1 MDNNLDSTGC
11 LLEAQ
16 VFHSRHVEAGNAFK
30 YPVLNV
36 FLDLAKIDTFNKR
49 LKDDFLNILS
59 IKEKA
64 YLNHNQNLKNEIDS
78 FIYRNFG
85 LKFERIFLQTMPSM
99 FGYVFNPVNFWY
111 CFEGDILSAVLCEVS
126 NTFGE
131 KHYYWLY
138 QEGKNLNHHWIVAKK
153 VFHVSPF
160 FPIQGYYKFRFN
172 LDNSIVHVDI
182 QHLDDNDQLKLI
194 TWIRGNKISIQQL
207 SISKLIF
214 KYGWFTPMVVF
225 KIHYQ
230 ALKLFLK
237 KVTFFKKPQPP
248 IKDISYE
255 STYTR

>member
-1 MDNNLDSTGC
+1 LDCS
-11 LLEAQ
+11 
-16 VFHSRHVEAGNAFK
+16 
-30 YPVLNV
+30 
-36 FLDLAKIDTFNKR
+36 
-49 LKDDFLNILS
+49 
-59 IKEKA
+59 
-64 YLNHNQNLKNEIDS
+64 
-78 FIYRNFG
+78 
-85 LKFERIFLQTMPSM
+85 
-99 FGYVFNPVNFWY
+99 
-111 CFEGDILSAVLCEVS
+111 
-126 NTFGE
+126 
-131 KHYYWLY
+131 
-138 QEGKNLNHHWIVAKK
+138 KK